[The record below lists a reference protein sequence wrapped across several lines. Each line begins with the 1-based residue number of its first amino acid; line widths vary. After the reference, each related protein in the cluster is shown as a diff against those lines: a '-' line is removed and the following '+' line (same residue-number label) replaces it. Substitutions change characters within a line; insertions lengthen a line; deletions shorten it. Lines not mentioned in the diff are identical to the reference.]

1 MHVGKLE
8 LPDAG
13 LYLQDGVLVRLNDK
27 GVMTGRYAVEDVMV
41 VQAEKVTDWAAIM
54 TSFVILGLAVV
65 AKIYM
70 TSVAWSWVVS
80 IALGFFSGLM
90 LLVAKDTL
98 LRLMTKDGEV
108 AFKMSGDDEDVEA
121 FVVSFKAAVRRYQ
134 EERKVA

>member
-27 GVMTGRYAVEDVMV
+27 GVMTGRYAVEDVLI

-54 TSFVILGLAVV
+54 TSVVILGLAVV
-65 AKIYM
+65 AKIYI
-70 TSVAWSWVVS
+70 TSVPWSWVVA

-108 AFKMSGDDEDVEA
+108 SFKLSGDDEDVEA
-121 FVVSFKAAVRRYQ
+121 FVVSFKAAVRRFQ
-134 EERKVA
+134 EERKAA